1 MWHKLTFK
9 ENIIMKVTKAH
20 KALINYNHEFNVEVA
35 IPSGLSITNITASGY
50 DENYNFLN
58 DFSFLPE
65 DLEYLKHDLTY
76 RGYNVPTEYIE
87 NI

>member
-1 MWHKLTFK
+1 
-9 ENIIMKVTKAH
+9 MKVTKAH
-20 KALINYNHEFNVEVA
+20 KAMINYNHKFNVEVD
-35 IPSGLSITNITASGY
+35 IPAGLPVSSQTASGF

-65 DLEYLKHDLTY
+65 DLQFLKHDLVY
-76 RGYNVPTEYIE
+76 RGYNVPLEHLE

>member
-1 MWHKLTFK
+1 
-9 ENIIMKVTKAH
+9 MKVTKAH
-20 KALINYNHEFNVEVA
+20 TATINYNHKFNVELE
-35 IPSGLSITNITASGY
+35 IPAGLPVTSQTALGY

-65 DLEYLKHDLTY
+65 DLEYIKHDLIY
-76 RGYNVPTEYIE
+76 RGYNVPVKYLE